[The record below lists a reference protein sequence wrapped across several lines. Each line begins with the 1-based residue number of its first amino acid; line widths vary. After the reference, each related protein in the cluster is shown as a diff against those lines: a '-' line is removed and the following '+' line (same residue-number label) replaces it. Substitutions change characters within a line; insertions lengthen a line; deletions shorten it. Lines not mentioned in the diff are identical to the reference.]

1 MRVVSIF
8 GGTGFIGTE
17 LIHELEKK
25 NSSSKKTS
33 LLSLIEA
40 NTLYFR
46 TLVSCLVRCNE
57 SYPTSILKR
66 LVALRNT

>member
-25 NSSSKKTS
+25 NYEIRLFTRRKIPHT
-33 LLSLIEA
+33 L
-40 NTLYFR
+40 NTYQ
-46 TLVSCLVRCNE
+46 NKI
-57 SYPTSILKR
+57 YSIKR
-66 LVALRNT
+66 RYKIK

>member
-25 NSSSKKTS
+25 KIMKLDYSH
-33 LLSLIEA
+33 EER
-40 NTLYFR
+40 F
-46 TLVSCLVRCNE
+46 
-57 SYPTSILKR
+57 PTP
-66 LVALRNT
+66 